1 MLFLKNIVS
10 IKLINFNPL
19 SNWIVLK
26 VWTNKEKEIAMG
38 FLCKFSIILLLTGN
52 NKKTIKDLSYIK
64 IAA

>member
-1 MLFLKNIVS
+1 
-10 IKLINFNPL
+10 
-19 SNWIVLK
+19 
-26 VWTNKEKEIAMG
+26 MG